1 MRCLFN
7 QSAKRRHREFE
18 NTAIQF
24 DGSTAGGGKRPA
36 VCSAGFVSRDQEQN
50 GNKSSAW
57 QSRRRP
63 SWRNPHQ
70 YCSREQIEKAKASAD
85 SDRFIDHFKSI
96 RRLGNCAKM
105 EI

>member
-1 MRCLFN
+1 LTAALLVEVKDRLFARRDLCLVIRN
-7 QSAKRRHREFE
+7 R
-18 NTAIQF
+18 TAINRAH
-24 DGSTAGGGKRPA
+24 GRVGAGHLG
-36 VCSAGFVSRDQEQN
+36 
-50 GNKSSAW
+50 
-57 QSRRRP
+57 
-63 SWRNPHQ
+63 RNPHQ